1 MAKLIFYPLGNA
13 DSTLIH
19 LKDDRLILKDYYRP
33 ELEKGDKRV
42 DLALELGDY
51 V

>member
-19 LKDDRLILKDYYRP
+19 LTDNRLILKGLLQLRAR
-33 ELEKGDKRV
+33 G
-42 DLALELGDY
+42 
-51 V
+51 